1 MKYLIVS
8 DIHGSYNSAE
18 IIVEKFNNLNCDK
31 ILILGDIL
39 YHGPRNDLPSNYN
52 PKKVIEILNKLA
64 DKIIAV
70 RGNCDAEVDQMV
82 LNFNINENYTFK
94 NGERTYLLTHG
105 HHLDQLDYINVD
117 VILFG
122 HTHIIKKY
130 QENNVTFINV
140 GSITIPKEN
149 TTRCYGILNCNTITI
164 YDIDDNKLLEY
175 GGE

>member
-8 DIHGSYNSAE
+8 DIHGSIDSAT
-18 IIVEKFNNLNCDK
+18 ILINKFNQHNCDK

-52 PKKVIEILNKLA
+52 PKKVIEVLNLYA
-64 DKIIAV
+64 DKIIAI

-82 LNFNINENYTFK
+82 LNFKINENYK
-94 NGERTYLLTHG
+94 LTYQNKTYMLTHG
-105 HHLDQLDYINVD
+105 HHLDELDYSDVD
-117 VILFG
+117 VTLFG

-130 QENNVTFINV
+130 DLNNVTFINV

-149 TTRCYGILNCNTITI
+149 TKRCYGILENNVVTI
-164 YDIDDNKLLEY
+164 YDIDDNKLLEH